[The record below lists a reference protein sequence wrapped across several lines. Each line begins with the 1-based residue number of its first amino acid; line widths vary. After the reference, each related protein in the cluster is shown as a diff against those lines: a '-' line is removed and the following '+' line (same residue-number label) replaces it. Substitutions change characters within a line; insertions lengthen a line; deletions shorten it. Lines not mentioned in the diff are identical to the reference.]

1 MTSYSD
7 FHMFQAGDIV
17 IPLDK
22 AQDCGQTQ
30 APEDLRVLSWNWA
43 TGGPSQGEGGYA
55 FVSLALNLKKKKA
68 PPKAHLE
75 YITQEYVR
83 ACLIAHESQP
93 KSAFHEGW
101 GRPGTLSH
109 ET

>member
-7 FHMFQAGDIV
+7 FHTFQAGDIV

-43 TGGPSQGEGGYA
+43 TGGPSQGECRYA
-55 FVSLALNLKKKKA
+55 FVSLALNLKKKKPHQRPSLSTSRRSMFELA
-68 PPKAHLE
+68 SSPTSRNQNPPSTRGGEDL
-75 YITQEYVR
+75 VR
-83 ACLIAHESQP
+83 
-93 KSAFHEGW
+93 
-101 GRPGTLSH
+101 
-109 ET
+109 